1 MSAARILIAEAE
13 AAGARVYLRDGEL
26 KLAFR
31 GREPVELIARLRAAK
46 PEIVRELAPPAPVSL
61 AERRAAVE
69 ALRDAMSAE
78 TARRLDWWR
87 EPECGWADSRYWRDA
102 VKADR
107 GMSSN
112 CDVLPFA
119 KGERL

>member
-31 GREPVELIARLRAAK
+31 GREPIELIARLRAAK
-46 PEIVRELAPPAPVSL
+46 REIVRELAPPAPVSL

-69 ALRDAMSAE
+69 RLRDAMQAE
-78 TARRLDWWR
+78 NERRRDWDKQPVEGWR
-87 EPECGWADSRYWRDA
+87 EGRLTIRSALTGEETTIHFEKP
-102 VKADR
+102 
-107 GMSSN
+107 
-112 CDVLPFA
+112 
-119 KGERL
+119 KGK